1 MTLLAKP
8 HGRSADRAGSR
19 GPDTLSGMDIG
30 ISDEALEMVRARG
43 GTAAVDYI
51 HAIG

>member
-1 MTLLAKP
+1 MDLA
-8 HGRSADRAGSR
+8 
-19 GPDTLSGMDIG
+19 
-30 ISDEALEMVRARG
+30 ISDDALEIVRSRG

>member
-1 MTLLAKP
+1 
-8 HGRSADRAGSR
+8 
-19 GPDTLSGMDIG
+19 MDIA
-30 ISDEALEMVRARG
+30 ISDEALEMVRSKG

>member
-1 MTLLAKP
+1 MSL
-8 HGRSADRAGSR
+8 S
-19 GPDTLSGMDIG
+19 PDELYWLPTDSGIIEPRYDALMEIA
-30 ISDEALEMVRARG
+30 ISDEALDVVREKG